1 MSRRYADQIV
11 VSAEGTADGIYP
23 TEFSWRGERY
33 RVRSVL
39 ARWIETSP
47 WWRDSSY
54 RQSSGQQSDERL
66 VGERLIGER
75 LVWRVEAGRSS
86 ARRGVYDLCHVSG
99 GRLRKE
105 DSEPDRGQRWFLV
118 RAFD

>member
-1 MSRRYADQIV
+1 MSRRYADQIA
-11 VSAEGTADGIYP
+11 VSAKGTADGIYP

-33 RVRSVL
+33 RVKSVL

-47 WWRDSSY
+47 WWRDSSH
-54 RQSSGQQSDERL
+54 QQHSGQQSDEP
-66 VGERLIGER
+66 LIGER

-99 GRLRKE
+99 GQLRKE
-105 DSEPDRGQRWFLV
+105 EPEPDQGQRWFLV